1 MKYRLCVGGLALAFA
16 VLSRTPLDAQDRR
29 PLSPQQRNLAT
40 HGLAVTPFFEGWY
53 PNANGTYTVSFGY
66 FNRNREE
73 VVSLPVGPD
82 NFIEPAEFDGTQP
95 TLFSPRRDQGV
106 FTITMP
112 GEFAESGGR
121 VVWTITAHGVTHSV
135 PGRIGVSAY
144 ALSHGAMAMG
154 SLPPMLKL
162 SRDGLELW
170 GPMSTSGDPATDPVA
185 LEGEGPIGSVRNP
198 LPRTAS
204 VGTPLTLTIW
214 VADRFEPEA
223 RGVGSDRERIIP
235 GVKWYTHQGPAPAK
249 FGEESEPDEDGE
261 GAEPEPDE
269 DGEAT
274 TTATFSEP
282 GTYVLRVRVDSF
294 NDLEGS
300 PGDQCCWT
308 NGYISVTVSP

>member
-1 MKYRLCVGGLALAFA
+1 MKYLVCVGGLALVLA
-16 VLSRTPLDAQDRR
+16 VLSWAPLDAQDSR
-29 PLSPQQRNLAT
+29 PLSPQQRNMSAG
-40 HGLAVTPFFEGWY
+40 GLAVSPFFEGWY
-53 PNANGTYTVSFGY
+53 PNANGTYTLSFGY

-73 VVSLPVGPD
+73 VVHLPVGPD
-82 NFIEPAEFDGTQP
+82 NFIEPAEFNGTQP

-106 FTITMP
+106 FTVTLP
-112 GEFAESGGR
+112 GDFAESGGR

-135 PGRIGVSAY
+135 PGRIGVDYY

-162 SRDGLELW
+162 RRNGPELW
-170 GPMSTSGDPATDPVA
+170 GMMSTTGNPATDPVA
-185 LEGEGPIGSVRNP
+185 LEGEGPIGSVRNL
-198 LPRTAS
+198 LPRAAS

-214 VADRFEPEA
+214 VADRFNPEA
-223 RGVGSDRERIIP
+223 RGIGSDRERITP
-235 GVKWYTHQGPAPAK
+235 GVKWYTHQGPSPAE
-249 FGEESEPDEDGE
+249 FGEEPEPGEDGE
-261 GAEPEPDE
+261 GEEPEPDE

-294 NDLEGS
+294 SPLEGS